1 MSAAAANVVFCHV
14 AIDRGAVAFMRQ
26 TACCLALPFLCPPS
40 SFGSGVGRSL
50 LFIVSAVAV
59 DFLALGCGVATLGWG
74 LCNKA
79 LRRKAQHSHAVEQS
93 VEW

>member
-1 MSAAAANVVFCHV
+1 M
-14 AIDRGAVAFMRQ
+14 
-26 TACCLALPFLCPPS
+26 
-40 SFGSGVGRSL
+40 GRSL

-74 LCNKA
+74 LSNRA

>member
-1 MSAAAANVVFCHV
+1 M
-14 AIDRGAVAFMRQ
+14 
-26 TACCLALPFLCPPS
+26 TACSTLPCLPHPR
-40 SFGSGVGRSL
+40 SFGNGVGRSL

-59 DFLALGCGVATLGWG
+59 DFLALGCGFATLGWG
-74 LCNKA
+74 LSNRA